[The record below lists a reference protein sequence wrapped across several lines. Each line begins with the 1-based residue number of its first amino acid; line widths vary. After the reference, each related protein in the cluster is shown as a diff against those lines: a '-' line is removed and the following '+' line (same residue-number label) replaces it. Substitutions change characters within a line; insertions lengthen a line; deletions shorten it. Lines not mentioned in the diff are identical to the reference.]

1 MKRSLFV
8 DFWLISKPLKSNLK
22 EVYSNKETESNLV
35 NTIKIFCINQNRYFG
50 LAKNSGIFFEMS
62 GKAYKELDSAKRSK
76 NYTFSKEIVEQL
88 NLLAKMGVFSK
99 PETHK
104 EQKYID
110 RVNINLCHEC
120 NLHCKYCFAEGG
132 SYGLENGKMNE
143 KTAKNTID
151 EFIDQLPS
159 GKSGN
164 IILFGGEPLLNLD
177 LANYII
183 EYCEKK
189 AYENGNEIV
198 YDFFTNGT
206 LINENIME
214 IMKRKDN
221 IRILLSLDGPPYI
234 NNKFR
239 ESYREQDVTSII
251 ENNLKYIKP
260 FMDRRVVVR
269 CTIGWVKR
277 DLIERIAYFVD
288 LGFKNIVIDPAYCE
302 NIEGI
307 DKTSEIWISLIDQ
320 LEDVTNFLISKIKE
334 GKKININLISEMVGQ
349 ILRNGKD
356 EKIYESYQCP
366 GGSKYIAVDCSGDIY
381 PCHFFVGNQEWAY
394 CNVNQSTIQQ
404 RNIVQN
410 NGIRNLEKEVDA
422 KCSTCDLKSICEG
435 PCPYK
440 RLVLFPNS
448 TDVQDEICRY
458 MNIRVL
464 ESLRLISEFYNKDNM
479 PYKDYWEVYSR
490 YKMLHGEKNEI

>member
-1 MKRSLFV
+1 
-8 DFWLISKPLKSNLK
+8 
-22 EVYSNKETESNLV
+22 
-35 NTIKIFCINQNRYFG
+35 
-50 LAKNSGIFFEMS
+50 
-62 GKAYKELDSAKRSK
+62 
-76 NYTFSKEIVEQL
+76 
-88 NLLAKMGVFSK
+88 
-99 PETHK
+99 
-104 EQKYID
+104 
-110 RVNINLCHEC
+110 
-120 NLHCKYCFAEGG
+120 
-132 SYGLENGKMNE
+132 
-143 KTAKNTID
+143 
-151 EFIDQLPS
+151 
-159 GKSGN
+159 
-164 IILFGGEPLLNLD
+164 
-177 LANYII
+177 
-183 EYCEKK
+183 
-189 AYENGNEIV
+189 
-198 YDFFTNGT
+198 
-206 LINENIME
+206 
-214 IMKRKDN
+214 
-221 IRILLSLDGPPYI
+221 
-234 NNKFR
+234 
-239 ESYREQDVTSII
+239 
-251 ENNLKYIKP
+251 
-260 FMDRRVVVR
+260 
-269 CTIGWVKR
+269 
-277 DLIERIAYFVD
+277 
-288 LGFKNIVIDPAYCE
+288 
-302 NIEGI
+302 
-307 DKTSEIWISLIDQ
+307 
-320 LEDVTNFLISKIKE
+320 
-334 GKKININLISEMVGQ
+334 MVGQ